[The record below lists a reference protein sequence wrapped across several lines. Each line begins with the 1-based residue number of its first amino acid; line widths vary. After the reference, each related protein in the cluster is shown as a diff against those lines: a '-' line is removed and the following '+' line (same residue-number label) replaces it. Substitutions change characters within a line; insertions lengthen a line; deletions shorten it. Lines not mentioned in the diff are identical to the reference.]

1 MRHYKGKLTNSRVA
15 EWAILGLAV
24 AIGELQ
30 SGDSLWGAELAAI
43 GIFSMF
49 FVFYR
54 SWYWEICPDRLIHRR
69 YFRKHVW
76 PFTEI
81 SYVGPITGVIG
92 TYSVVRDWLEVRNV
106 SGEMIIVRPADCEA
120 FLLEMRKYLPKITLS
135 R

>member
-1 MRHYKGKLTNSRVA
+1 MRYYSGQLTNFRVA
-15 EWAILGLAV
+15 AWMGFGLAA

-30 SGDSLWGAELAAI
+30 AGHPLWAAELKGIAAFLLFYVI
-43 GIFSMF
+43 
-49 FVFYR
+49 YR

-69 YFRKHVW
+69 YFRRVIW

-92 TYSVVRDWLEVRNV
+92 SNPAVRDLLEVRNV
-106 SGEMIIVRPADCEA
+106 SGKMIIVRPANCEE
-120 FLLEMRKYLPKITLS
+120 FLLEMRKYLPRITLS